1 MKCTEVFQ
9 SLTNLYIMHVK
20 HGVIKP
26 PKEHV
31 CMCLN
36 AVCFSMTL
44 MNWRVRRDRKV
55 EGEREGSSKAGQE
68 SRGREGRVRK
78 AHLNP

>member
-26 PKEHV
+26 PKEQV

-44 MNWRVRRDRKV
+44 MNWRVSRDRRGK
-55 EGEREGSSKAGQE
+55 GQKSTFE
-68 SRGREGRVRK
+68 PLEKKNALVY
-78 AHLNP
+78 NDI